1 MAITQNTFT
10 GDGSTTN
17 YSFTF
22 EYIKQA
28 DVKASLDGT
37 VTTAFTLANATTL
50 SFNTAP
56 ASGVAIRIF
65 RDTAIDNL
73 KATFSPG
80 SAIKAEDLNDNFTQ
94 NNFAVQEADFDVA
107 TANTTA
113 NTAKTTADTAI
124 STANTASTNA
134 SNAVTTANTASTNA
148 SAAVSTANTASTNA
162 SNAVTTANSAAT
174 DAATAVTTANS
185 ATTTANSAVTTAN
198 TATTTANSAVTTA
211 NAASTD
217 AATAVSTAN
226 TASTN
231 ASNAVSTA
239 NSANTTAGNAVTTAN
254 AASTTANSAATDAAT
269 AISTANTASTNA
281 SNAVTTANSAASD
294 ATSAVSTANTAS
306 TNASNAVT
314 TANTASTTA
323 TTALNNSRESDG
335 SGGFTSAISKANTA
349 ISTANAASSA
359 VSNAVLFDLITNV
372 SSIPGSP
379 SNNDYI
385 EIGNSTGI
393 ESFTPLSGL
402 PSGFTGAAGLTV
414 RLRYDSSATSW
425 VFMNYFA
432 NDSETRYVAIGNPN
446 PVYYANQ
453 AAFPSAT
460 TYHGG
465 IAHSHADGAMYYA
478 HGGNWIKMAKA
489 DSPTFTGDVTVGP
502 INISSSTGYGAQ
514 VDMAAN
520 AATLKAQCQQTASQY
535 TLLYEAYQGTNRKF
549 YVDARGASYFAG
561 NVAIGLTNAQTGLH
575 ISDGSS
581 LAAPQNTGAGRLTVQ
596 NSSSADIQLMSAN
609 TGYNHIFFGDQ
620 DDANV
625 GVINYVHN
633 SGTNAMT
640 FATNASERLRID
652 SSGNVLVGKTA
663 SSGLTA
669 GCEFRPAGM
678 GLFTRASGNPV
689 QVRRLT
695 NDGDLVE
702 FYQDSSLIG
711 SIGVSGSSL
720 TVGMA
725 GPEKLR
731 IDSSGR
737 VGIGT
742 NSPGRNLVV
751 NGGSSEGVLQIT
763 NNTSGTG
770 AANGLEILCFTSGEV
785 QFLNRENADM
795 RFDTN
800 NTERLRIDN
809 SGNVGIGTSSPAS
822 ILHVNPS
829 ADCYVTLQPGSTD
842 GNAGINIRNSAG
854 TQKGYVMYDTDDNY
868 LRFGTNNTERVRI
881 NSSGNV
887 GIGTTSP
894 GTKLH
899 VNGTVT
905 TGDISVADNS
915 FIRVRA
921 TNDNGSTAI
930 QLGHDGNAKFDG
942 NVGIGGAT
950 TGSYDASANN
960 LVVGSASG
968 DEGITIAA
976 GTSSSSGINFA
987 DGTSGSAAYMGRILY
1002 QHSANALTL
1011 HTNGGLERMRI
1022 DSSGKVGINI
1032 SNPGSYNG
1040 SGNTLVVGDTTTN
1053 AGMTIVSN
1061 SANNGHIFFADG
1073 TGSDSYRGIIKYE
1086 HGNDAMAFN
1095 TAETERLRLG
1105 SAGQIGLG
1113 GANYGTSGQVLTSN
1127 GSSSAPTWQDAGGGA
1142 WNLIATVT
1150 ASNSATA
1157 DVTGTSST
1165 YSKYCIIAR
1174 GVYNQSSTGYVNA
1187 RMIDNGT
1194 EISSTDYYNA
1204 WNVRTHSGTSYGA
1217 QSGANENHFKVARC
1231 GDISREYSDI
1241 YLYFNNPLSSQGSV
1255 QMNIVQGHSYSWD
1268 GSNAWSIGFNS
1279 ALYQTNMTSL
1289 DGIRFYSASGN
1300 LNGTFQLY
1308 GIS

>member
-1 MAITQNTFT
+1 
-10 GDGSTTN
+10 
-17 YSFTF
+17 
-22 EYIKQA
+22 
-28 DVKASLDGT
+28 
-37 VTTAFTLANATTL
+37 
-50 SFNTAP
+50 
-56 ASGVAIRIF
+56 
-65 RDTAIDNL
+65 
-73 KATFSPG
+73 
-80 SAIKAEDLNDNFTQ
+80 
-94 NNFAVQEADFDVA
+94 
-107 TANTTA
+107 
-113 NTAKTTADTAI
+113 
-124 STANTASTNA
+124 
-134 SNAVTTANTASTNA
+134 
-148 SAAVSTANTASTNA
+148 
-162 SNAVTTANSAAT
+162 
-174 DAATAVTTANS
+174 
-185 ATTTANSAVTTAN
+185 
-198 TATTTANSAVTTA
+198 
-211 NAASTD
+211 
-217 AATAVSTAN
+217 
-226 TASTN
+226 
-231 ASNAVSTA
+231 
-239 NSANTTAGNAVTTAN
+239 
-254 AASTTANSAATDAAT
+254 
-269 AISTANTASTNA
+269 
-281 SNAVTTANSAASD
+281 
-294 ATSAVSTANTAS
+294 
-306 TNASNAVT
+306 
-314 TANTASTTA
+314 
-323 TTALNNSRESDG
+323 
-335 SGGFTSAISKANTA
+335 
-349 ISTANAASSA
+349 
-359 VSNAVLFDLITNV
+359 
-372 SSIPGSP
+372 
-379 SNNDYI
+379 
-385 EIGNSTGI
+385 
-393 ESFTPLSGL
+393 
-402 PSGFTGAAGLTV
+402 
-414 RLRYDSSATSW
+414 
-425 VFMNYFA
+425 
-432 NDSETRYVAIGNPN
+432 
-446 PVYYANQ
+446 
-453 AAFPSAT
+453 
-460 TYHGG
+460 
-465 IAHSHADGAMYYA
+465 
-478 HGGNWIKMAKA
+478 
-489 DSPTFTGDVTVGP
+489 
-502 INISSSTGYGAQ
+502 
-514 VDMAAN
+514 
-520 AATLKAQCQQTASQY
+520 
-535 TLLYEAYQGTNRKF
+535 
-549 YVDARGASYFAG
+549 
-561 NVAIGLTNAQTGLH
+561 
-575 ISDGSS
+575 
-581 LAAPQNTGAGRLTVQ
+581 
-596 NSSSADIQLMSAN
+596 
-609 TGYNHIFFGDQ
+609 
-620 DDANV
+620 
-625 GVINYVHN
+625 
-633 SGTNAMT
+633 
-640 FATNASERLRID
+640 
-652 SSGNVLVGKTA
+652 
-663 SSGLTA
+663 
-669 GCEFRPAGM
+669 
-678 GLFTRASGNPV
+678 
-689 QVRRLT
+689 
-695 NDGDLVE
+695 
-702 FYQDSSLIG
+702 
-711 SIGVSGSSL
+711 
-720 TVGMA
+720 
-725 GPEKLR
+725 
-731 IDSSGR
+731 
-737 VGIGT
+737 
-742 NSPGRNLVV
+742 
-751 NGGSSEGVLQIT
+751 
-763 NNTSGTG
+763 
-770 AANGLEILCFTSGEV
+770 
-785 QFLNRENADM
+785 M

-800 NTERLRIDN
+800 NTERMRILSNGHVVIGDSTDTGFFRVTAADGASDDQYVGQFENLEATSGRSYGVNIRAGSN
-809 SGNVGIGTSSPAS
+809 STDHGFRVKNRANDTTQFLVRGDGNVGIGTSSPAS